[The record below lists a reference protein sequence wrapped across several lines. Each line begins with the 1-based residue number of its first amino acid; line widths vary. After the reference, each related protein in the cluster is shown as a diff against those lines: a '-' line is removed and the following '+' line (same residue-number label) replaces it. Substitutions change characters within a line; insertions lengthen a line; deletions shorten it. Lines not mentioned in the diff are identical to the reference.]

1 MNVVTFAHRFCLV
14 GLASAATIQL
24 APILKDQYPVNDNP
38 RRTLGTIASAVAAGG
53 LMLGLTCVLGGLFG
67 VLVG

>member
-1 MNVVTFAHRFCLV
+1 MVVGML
-14 GLASAATIQL
+14 GLGSAAFIQL
-24 APILKDQYPVNDNP
+24 APIAKDTYPVNDNP

-67 VLVG
+67 VFVG